1 MMQQLNLVEY
11 LRATVRPFLA
21 LASGLTLIVVCVL
34 AWWNGTTP
42 PAWLIAI
49 LAAPS
54 GAWGIDRTIT
64 KHKIPQ
70 GGNDNV

>member
-1 MMQQLNLVEY
+1 MQQLNLVEY
-11 LRATVRPFLA
+11 LRAIVRPVLA
-21 LASGLTLIVVCVL
+21 LASGLALIVVCVL

-54 GAWGIDRTIT
+54 GAWGVIRTYNKQKT
-64 KHKIPQ
+64 PQ
-70 GGNDNV
+70 GGNNHV